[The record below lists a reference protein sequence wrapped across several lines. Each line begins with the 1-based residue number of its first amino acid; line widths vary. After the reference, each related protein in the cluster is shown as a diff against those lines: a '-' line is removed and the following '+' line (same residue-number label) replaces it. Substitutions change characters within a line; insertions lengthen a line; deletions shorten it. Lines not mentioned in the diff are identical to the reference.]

1 MKRNPS
7 CLIALLSACLFCFSF
22 AHSAEVSVQTV
33 GLHHAMVAEAGQSEA
48 TISPEDLVKALKL
61 AKKEQPLVLNVGPR
75 TMYSQAHIPG
85 AEYIAP
91 GSSAQF
97 NAALQT
103 QVKGLPHAKFIVI
116 YCGCC
121 PWGRCP
127 NVHPAL
133 DQLHTMGFTNVK
145 MLYIADNFGTDWVYK
160 GYPTAK
166 GE

>member
-1 MKRNPS
+1 MKRNTS
-7 CLIALLSACLFCFSF
+7 FLLALVCACLLSFSF
-22 AHSAEVSVQTV
+22 AHAAEIATRT
-33 GLHHAMVAEAGQSEA
+33 GLHHTAIAAASETEA

-61 AKKEQPLVLNVGPR
+61 GKKGQPLVLNVGPH
-75 TMYSQAHIPG
+75 TLYEQAHIPG

-91 GSSAQF
+91 GSSEQS
-97 NAALQT
+97 NAALHAR
-103 QVKGLPHAKFIVI
+103 VKNLAHGKFIVI

-127 NVHPAL
+127 NMHPAFA
-133 DQLHTMGFTNVK
+133 QLHAMGFTNVK

-160 GYPTAK
+160 GYPTTK

>member
-1 MKRNPS
+1 MKRTTFF
-7 CLIALLSACLFCFSF
+7 LLALVGACLFSFSF
-22 AHSAEVSVQTV
+22 AHAAEVVTKT
-33 GLHHAMVAEAGQSEA
+33 GLGHAAIAVDSENEA

-61 AKKEQPLVLNVGPR
+61 AKKQQPLVLSVGPR
-75 TMYSQAHIPG
+75 TLYSQAHIPG

-91 GSSAQF
+91 GSSEQSAG
-97 NAALQT
+97 ALKVR
-103 QVKGLPHAKFIVI
+103 VKNLAHGKFIVI

-127 NVHPAL
+127 NMHPAFA
-133 DQLHTMGFTNVK
+133 QLHAMGFTNVK

-160 GYPTAK
+160 GYPTTK

>member
-1 MKRNPS
+1 MKRNTS
-7 CLIALLSACLFCFSF
+7 RLLALLSACFFSF
-22 AHSAEVSVQTV
+22 LFVHAAKVSQMMGVRHAAIALAAE
-33 GLHHAMVAEAGQSEA
+33 SEE

-75 TMYSQAHIPG
+75 TLYSQAHIPG

-91 GSSAQF
+91 GSSAQST
-97 NAALQT
+97 AALEAR
-103 QVKGLPHAKFIVI
+103 VKNLPHGKFIVL

-121 PWGRCP
+121 PWSRCP

-133 DQLHTMGFTNVK
+133 AQLHAMGFTNVK

-160 GYPTAK
+160 GYPTTK

>member
-1 MKRNPS
+1 MKRS
-7 CLIALLSACLFCFSF
+7 TFYSLALLGACLLSFSF
-22 AHSAEVSVQTV
+22 AHAAELAPHAV
-33 GLHHAMVAEAGQSEA
+33 GPQHALVAAADETGA

-61 AKKEQPLVLNVGPR
+61 ATKQQPLVLNVGPR
-75 TMYSQAHIPG
+75 TLYLQAHIPG

-97 NAALQT
+97 NTAIEARMKN
-103 QVKGLPHAKFIVI
+103 VPHGKFIVI

-121 PWGRCP
+121 PWDRCP
-127 NVHPAL
+127 NMHPAFA
-133 DQLHTMGFTNVK
+133 QLHTMGFTNVK

-160 GYPTAK
+160 GYPATK